1 MRKTITAWMRA
12 LRLWMSKPLEPEQD
26 TGRLRNI
33 RASGFKVVRKRM
45 VVIFRRAMEPG
56 HLNQPVFGG
65 KAEKRNI
72 LKCKSFLLG
81 ELIDMGK
88 IQLLIFVLCAGK
100 H

>member
-1 MRKTITAWMRA
+1 
-12 LRLWMSKPLEPEQD
+12 
-26 TGRLRNI
+26 
-33 RASGFKVVRKRM
+33 
-45 VVIFRRAMEPG
+45 MEPG

-88 IQLLIFVLCAGK
+88 IQLLIFVLCAGT